1 MAKKFESFH
10 PRVIIDE
17 HFDELINRID
27 LNTEEIFHEKN
38 TIGNNQIVRTHLEND
53 ELNELRQR
61 QIQKLKEV
69 NEINL
74 KQFQNFNEEE
84 FEKKWSSVIDNVSLR
99 YEEKLDRIKEGIVS
113 IDCVLLENSSKSLVS
128 VGSILT
134 QKPNCI
140 NLWITDWF
148 YNAENLEVLK

>member
-74 KQFQNFNEEE
+74 KQFQNFNDEE

-99 YEEKLDRIKEGIVS
+99 YEEKLDRIKEEIVS
-113 IDCVLLENSSKSLVS
+113 IDCILLENSSKSLVS

-148 YNAENLEVLK
+148 YNLENLKFLK